1 MPIVIRSPW
10 GKLSLFLFSH
20 KAQAKRGW
28 ESTLLVHAGK
38 LTLKTLVLTY
48 CSQGSCLKLL
58 LQLHLSKSWAPVLA
72 GGSLYIHGSGHLSTS
87 LLKIVNITTRLTC
100 SVFKNFPIFQ
110 VLKFL
115 LSFSEAWI
123 FTQNNNVSFCL
134 HFYMLSSG
142 RLFTFQVNATFF
154 IQEFSYKTFILHI
167 GPSTPV
173 RKKSIMDVMS
183 DWLNKLYLFPSLIHF
198 LKLLFHRSFIIN
210 LWSSYFIISF
220 RWTWLSHIDSYTTHG
235 DSTSE
240 LSLCPTQ
247 TYQASFF
254 TVRVLLHPF
263 IAKGFPKDLI
273 LIHILFKLFCSFS
286 HSTASS
292 TACSTK

>member
-1 MPIVIRSPW
+1 M
-10 GKLSLFLFSH
+10 
-20 KAQAKRGW
+20 
-28 ESTLLVHAGK
+28 
-38 LTLKTLVLTY
+38 
-48 CSQGSCLKLL
+48 
-58 LQLHLSKSWAPVLA
+58 
-72 GGSLYIHGSGHLSTS
+72 
-87 LLKIVNITTRLTC
+87 
-100 SVFKNFPIFQ
+100 
-110 VLKFL
+110 KFL

-134 HFYMLSSG
+134 HFCMLSSG
-142 RLFTFQVNATFF
+142 RLFTFQVNAMFS

-167 GPSTPV
+167 APSTPV

-220 RWTWLSHIDSYTTHG
+220 RWIWLSHIDSYTTHG

-254 TVRVLLHPF
+254 TVRFLLHPF
-263 IAKGFPKDLI
+263 IAKGFSKTLFWFISSSNSFVLSVI
-273 LIHILFKLFCSFS
+273 LQQVLLHALLNKAVWNPNI
-286 HSTASS
+286 
-292 TACSTK
+292 